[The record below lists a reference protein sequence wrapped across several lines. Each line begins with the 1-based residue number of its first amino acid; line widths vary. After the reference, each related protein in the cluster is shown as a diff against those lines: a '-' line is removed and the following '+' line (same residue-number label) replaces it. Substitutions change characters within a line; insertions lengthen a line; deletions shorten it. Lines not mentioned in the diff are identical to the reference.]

1 MASQPSLVARRVRE
15 IREAKKLSRQQ
26 LADIVALI
34 RRPDGSRPPCT
45 YLQVYRIETG
55 VTELAVDDVPRYAE
69 ALDVSV
75 ASLYRESRAA
85 S

>member
-1 MASQPSLVARRVRE
+1 VSKELSLVAKRIAE

-26 LADIVALI
+26 LAERLGV
-34 RRPDGSRPPCT
+34 T

-55 VTELAVDDVPRYAE
+55 VVDVSADTAASVAD

-75 ASLYRESRAA
+75 ASLFRESRA

>member
-1 MASQPSLVARRVRE
+1 MAIRTDISLAARRIQE

-26 LADIVALI
+26 LAEKLGTT
-34 RRPDGSRPPCT
+34 R
-45 YLQVYRIETG
+45 LQVYRIEKGITD
-55 VTELAVDDVPRYAE
+55 LRADDAVRFAS

-75 ASLYRESRAA
+75 ASLYRESRA

>member
-1 MASQPSLVARRVRE
+1 MTKDLSLVARRIAE
-15 IREAKKLSRQQ
+15 IRESKKLSRQQ
-26 LADIVALI
+26 LADKLGV
-34 RRPDGSRPPCT
+34 S

-55 VTELAVDDVPRYAE
+55 VTEVSADTAAAYAD

-75 ASLYRESRAA
+75 ASLFRESRAA